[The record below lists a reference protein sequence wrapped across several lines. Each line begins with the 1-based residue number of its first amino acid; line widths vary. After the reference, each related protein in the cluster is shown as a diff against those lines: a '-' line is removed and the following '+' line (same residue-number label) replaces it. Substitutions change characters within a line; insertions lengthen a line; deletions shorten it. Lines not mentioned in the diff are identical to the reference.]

1 MVNLRL
7 IEIFRAVMQSHTTV
21 GAARALQISQPA
33 VSSAIR
39 HLESQLGFTLF
50 DRVGNRLSAT
60 EEAKI
65 LFQNSESIVLLSRA
79 LSHTVEELKN
89 ERLGQ
94 LRIVATPQLGHS
106 VLPAAINDLL
116 RQRPKVKVFFD
127 VRRSYNVVE
136 IIESRAADIGFAIA
150 LERELDQKLHML
162 SVARVEMVCLA
173 PADHPLAKRK
183 AVTPSDILA
192 HPLIGLELGSRLS
205 PLVLSAFKQAGVP
218 YRTAV
223 EVRYSET
230 ACLLVQAGVGVA
242 VVDLFSA
249 MAQARQGSGL
259 KIIPFKPTIEV
270 EAFAV
275 SARNR
280 VPSRLALLLVEETR
294 KSIERFRLPK

>member
-1 MVNLRL
+1 VNLRL

-39 HLESQLGFTLF
+39 QLESQVGFTLF

-65 LFQNSESIVLLSRA
+65 LFRESESIFLLSKG
-79 LSHTVEELKN
+79 LNHTVEELKN

-106 VLPAAINDLL
+106 VLPSAINDLL
-116 RQRPKVKVFFD
+116 KQRPKVKVFFD

-150 LERELDQKLHML
+150 LEPELEQKLHML
-162 SVARVEMVCLA
+162 PVARVEMVCLA
-173 PADHPLAKRK
+173 PSNHPLARRK
-183 AVTPSDILA
+183 SVTPQDISA
-192 HPLIGLELGSRLS
+192 YPLIGLELGSRLS
-205 PLVLSAFKQAGVP
+205 PLVLNAFKQAGTP

-230 ACLLVQAGVGVA
+230 ACLLAQAGVGVT

-249 MAQARQGSGL
+249 MAQARNGGGL

-275 SARNR
+275 SAKNR
-280 VPSRLALLLVEETR
+280 VPSRLALLLVEETQ
-294 KSIERFRLPK
+294 KSIRRFRSLA